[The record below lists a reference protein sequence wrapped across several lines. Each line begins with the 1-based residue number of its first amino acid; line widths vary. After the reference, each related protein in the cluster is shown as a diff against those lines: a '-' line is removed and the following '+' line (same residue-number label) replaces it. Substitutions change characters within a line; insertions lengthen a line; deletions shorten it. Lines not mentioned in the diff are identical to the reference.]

1 MKPSTI
7 LTATHLLPVVTEA
20 VTEAGHMLRAEFH
33 RPGGP
38 RGRGHHAD
46 IDEEIEIM
54 LKSRLLAL
62 YPCGW
67 RGEETASVSGDY
79 TACWVVDPHD
89 GTRDF
94 MRGLRGSAIS
104 VALLVNWKPV
114 LGVVHAPTAPDDQG
128 DLLAWAEGGIL
139 TRNGTPIL
147 PAGGWDTPVI
157 ALNADAADYAHYNH
171 GALPGVRI
179 RALPSPAYRL
189 ALAAAGEVDAALS
202 LTAGLAPWDIA
213 GGHALLIGA
222 GKVLV
227 DGRGR
232 AICYGAEDSF
242 DGCIGGQTELVD
254 AIVAARPGSGTRKG
268 RAPAVPSRR
277 VADPLLLSRAHG
289 TILGQLAGDAL
300 GSAVEFQTATAIAR
314 RHPDGV
320 RELCDGG
327 TWNLIAG
334 QPTDDS
340 EMALTLARCIVR
352 EGEFNAEAVARSYI
366 AWRNSSPFDIGGT
379 TANGIA
385 SLAAGRRPQSDS
397 HSNGAL
403 MRVSPIGIFAA
414 GDPAL
419 AATLA
424 RRDAALTHPSEV
436 CQAAS
441 AAFAAAIAVGV
452 AGGDVASMWRA
463 AHDNAG
469 KEAGSKPVRSRL
481 EAARTTRPEDFQHHM
496 GWVLTA
502 FHNAFHWLMRGTPL
516 DKAVIATVSCGGDTD
531 TNAAVCG
538 ALLGAVHGREAVPLQ
553 WQNAI
558 LTCRPVPA
566 PGICHPRPRD
576 YWPDDA
582 LDLAEALLV
591 AAS

>member
-1 MKPSTI
+1 MI
-7 LTATHLLPVVTEA
+7 
-20 VTEAGHMLRAEFH
+20 RAEFH
-33 RPGGP
+33 RTGGP
-38 RGRGHHAD
+38 RGRGGKAA
-46 IDEEIEIM
+46 IDREVEIF
-54 LKSRLLAL
+54 LRTRLLPL
-62 YPCGW
+62 LDCGW
-67 RGEETASVSGDY
+67 LGEETEPV
-79 TACWVVDPHD
+79 TENPTTRWIVDPHD

-94 MRGLRGSAIS
+94 LKGLRGSAIS
-104 VALLVNWKPV
+104 VALIENGEPL
-114 LGVVHAPTAPDDQG
+114 LGVVHAPTAPDDRG
-128 DLLAWAEGGIL
+128 DLIAWAEGGPL
-139 TRNGTPIL
+139 TRNGS
-147 PAGGWDTPVI
+147 PVAPSRVSRQPVV
-157 ALNADAADYAHYNH
+157 ALNADAADYAKHNH
-171 GALPGVRI
+171 GALPGFRI
-179 RALPSPAYRL
+179 RALPTPAYRL

-202 LTAGLAPWDIA
+202 LTCGLAFWDIA

-227 DGRGR
+227 DQRGR
-232 AICYGAEDSF
+232 VIRYGSEGRL
-242 DGCIGGQTELVD
+242 DGCIGGQRDIVD
-254 AIVAARPGSGTRKG
+254 AIVPTGPGPGSRKPRG
-268 RAPAVPSRR
+268 ATVPARR
-277 VADPLLLSRAHG
+277 IGDPLLLSRAHG
-289 TILGQLAGDAL
+289 VILGQLAGDAL

-340 EMALTLARCIVR
+340 EMALTLARCLVR
-352 EGEFNAEAVARSYI
+352 EGEFSAEAVARSYI

-397 HSNGAL
+397 QSNGAL